1 MSIHTLQGGV
11 HMKIGT
17 DSYLQQ
23 TQNYAAYSKQTKAA
37 EETKTEAKVETTPVF
52 TSSSTFSTSSIVNGP
67 NQNNNLA

>member
-23 TQNYAAYSKQTKAA
+23 TQNYVAYSKQTKAV
-37 EETKTEAKVETTPVF
+37 EETKSADVAENGVSVEFSNAGMEAAKGTA
-52 TSSSTFSTSSIVNGP
+52 STFRYKEI
-67 NQNNNLA
+67 